1 MNMAYNLDSDRNFE
15 YRNEEEPAARE
26 KIQAKKNRPNYAR
39 KRGPAAFNGI
49 HRRRNKRFS
58 W

>member
-1 MNMAYNLDSDRNFE
+1 MNMAYNADQDRDID
-15 YRNEEEPAARE
+15 YRNEEGPSSRE
-26 KIQAKKNRPNYAR
+26 KIQRKARPNYSR
-39 KRGPAAFNGI
+39 KRGPAAFNGM